1 MKTFILTDSACDL
14 PEDLVNQYAIE
25 VFPFPIII
33 NDTTYLDGI
42 NMSTHQLYQAMKN
55 GQHPKTSQ
63 VNPMLIRQ
71 SFLEHARKGESC
83 LYIALSGAVS
93 GTYQTSLLM
102 AKEVKEMYPDFDID
116 IIDSR
121 GGSLGSGIVVLKAAQ
136 MAQAGIDKS
145 EIIEY
150 VRNQSP
156 RMEHIFTL
164 DNLETL
170 YRGGR
175 LSRTGLLM
183 GNILNIKPIL
193 HLENGRIV
201 LLQLVRSKKRALE
214 KLLEIMATRSAKV
227 KSQTIGIAHAD
238 DLETALKLKSLI
250 EERFGFQN
258 FIITLIGS
266 LIGSHM
272 GIGGVGIFFANKVY
286 S

>member
-1 MKTFILTDSACDL
+1 
-14 PEDLVNQYAIE
+14 
-25 VFPFPIII
+25 
-33 NDTTYLDGI
+33 
-42 NMSTHQLYQAMKN
+42 
-55 GQHPKTSQ
+55 
-63 VNPMLIRQ
+63 
-71 SFLEHARKGESC
+71 
-83 LYIALSGAVS
+83 
-93 GTYQTSLLM
+93 
-102 AKEVKEMYPDFDID
+102 
-116 IIDSR
+116 
-121 GGSLGSGIVVLKAAQ
+121 
-136 MAQAGIDKS
+136 
-145 EIIEY
+145 
-150 VRNQSP
+150 
-156 RMEHIFTL
+156 
-164 DNLETL
+164 
-170 YRGGR
+170 
-175 LSRTGLLM
+175 M

-193 HLENGRIV
+193 HLENGRIA